1 MFVGRLP
8 KNAQDAK
15 PISKGPS
22 QRILTLERGNV
33 YIKRFCG
40 YHIKECIAIKVS
52 VERVFVELEAQSVEK
67 GGYSGR
73 GQYKR
78 R

>member
-1 MFVGRLP
+1 MFAGRLP

-22 QRILTLERGNV
+22 QRILILERGNV

-40 YHIKECIAIKVS
+40 YHIEECIVIKVS
-52 VERVFVELEAQSVEK
+52 VETGVGELEARRVEK
-67 GGYSGR
+67 VGYSGC
-73 GQYKR
+73 GQDER